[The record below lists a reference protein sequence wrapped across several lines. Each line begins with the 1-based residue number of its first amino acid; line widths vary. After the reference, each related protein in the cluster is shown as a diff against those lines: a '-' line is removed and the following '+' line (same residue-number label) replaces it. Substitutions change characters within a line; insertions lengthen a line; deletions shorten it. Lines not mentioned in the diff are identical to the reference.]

1 LEVRPWP
8 ELQRLL
14 PPLSSE
20 ERGALANS
28 ISSQNL
34 LDAQKILVLPDG
46 RIVDGYHR
54 WELSGGRAPYKVLH
68 NIDEES
74 ALLLGIRLNLARRQ
88 LSPEQKAELV
98 KKLRRR
104 GLSQKQIAE
113 IMGISQKGVDH
124 LESISIRKTTNAY
137 TPPDLRLK
145 VPREERERIYERVKA
160 GEPQTQVVADY
171 KITQPRVA
179 QIVKQVEKTRKAE
192 GSRGPQSPELDL
204 PEEISVRIGDFR
216 EIARE
221 LPPESIDL
229 VFTDPPYSEEHLEL
243 WESLGEV
250 ARRLLKP
257 GRYLLAYVGK
267 LYLPALMNAL
277 GKHLDYYWTAG
288 KYFDQGHVFVRARKM
303 WDQWRPILIFQKPG
317 ADSSHEW
324 CLDMVR
330 MGSREEAKRFH
341 EQGQSSEMPGTTF
354 RSSPGLGKWCSTRV
368 AEVEAFCWLRS
379 RPAGGP

>member
-1 LEVRPWP
+1 
-8 ELQRLL
+8 
-14 PPLSSE
+14 
-20 ERGALANS
+20 
-28 ISSQNL
+28 
-34 LDAQKILVLPDG
+34 
-46 RIVDGYHR
+46 
-54 WELSGGRAPYKVLH
+54 
-68 NIDEES
+68 
-74 ALLLGIRLNLARRQ
+74 
-88 LSPEQKAELV
+88 
-98 KKLRRR
+98 
-104 GLSQKQIAE
+104 
-113 IMGISQKGVDH
+113 MGISQKGVDH

-192 GSRGPQSPELDL
+192 GSRPQSPELDL

-341 EQGQSSEMPGTTF
+341 EQGQSSEDARYYIQKFTRPGEVVLDTCCGSGGILLAAKSTG
-354 RSSPGLGKWCSTRV
+354 RRAIGIDIDPQAVARIRARLANDRASVPDSGLQ
-368 AEVEAFCWLRS
+368 
-379 RPAGGP
+379 